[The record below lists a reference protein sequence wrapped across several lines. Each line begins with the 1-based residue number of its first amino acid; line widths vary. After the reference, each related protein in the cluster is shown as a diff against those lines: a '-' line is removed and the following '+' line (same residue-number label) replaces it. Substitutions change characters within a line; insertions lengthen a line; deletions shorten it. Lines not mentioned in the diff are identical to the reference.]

1 MDKLSK
7 FGRLRFES
15 GKHYTVDRIANRY
28 GKTVL
33 RLKFKN
39 FEEMELF
46 FIEELIG
53 SDVMEGSASKVIG
66 TTLLIW
72 DR

>member
-1 MDKLSK
+1 MKTK
-7 FGRLRFES
+7 FGEIRINTKHQFEMQ
-15 GKHYTVDRIANRY
+15 RIANTH

-33 RLKFKN
+33 RLKFAS
-39 FEEMELF
+39 FEALELF
-46 FIEELIG
+46 LIEELIG
-53 SDVMEGSASKVIG
+53 SDLMKGSASKVIG